1 MKIKKHMKTIVIII
15 LSLIF
20 LSKMSQLDGNIIDN
34 LFKGQ
39 ASILV
44 FILGVYAIKE
54 IIADIKK

>member
-1 MKIKKHMKTIVIII
+1 MKKHIKTIGIII

-20 LSKMSQLDGNIIDN
+20 LSKMNQLDGNLIDN

-44 FILGVYAIKE
+44 FILGIYAIKE
-54 IIADIKK
+54 VLHDIKK